1 MLLMKQGEQ
10 AWLLTSD
17 GGNHEFARCFWLA
30 KSEEETPRYRVG
42 AGGNAR
48 LGPHT
53 LEHVE
58 IDARGARLSWEGGR
72 KSWIPAD
79 WFQLTYR

>member
-17 GGNHEFARCFWLA
+17 GGNHEFARVFWMA
-30 KSEEETPRYRVG
+30 VREEEARYRVG
-42 AGGNAR
+42 QGGNAR
-48 LGPHT
+48 LGPHV
-53 LEHVE
+53 LEAVD